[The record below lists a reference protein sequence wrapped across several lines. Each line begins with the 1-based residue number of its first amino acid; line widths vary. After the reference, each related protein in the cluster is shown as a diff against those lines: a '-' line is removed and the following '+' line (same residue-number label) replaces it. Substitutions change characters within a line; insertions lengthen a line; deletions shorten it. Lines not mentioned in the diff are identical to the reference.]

1 MSPPRQYPKS
11 LHVRISVFPRNSP
24 TCRGGILSHNEV
36 GLSTQGGRY
45 QKSQMYLQ
53 ALACSLHGGQRPPL
67 PHLTFGTAQ
76 VRRGAGRN
84 RVRQPSHYKEA
95 RSSLL
100 SQVVQAGYTGLIG
113 SAYQRPW
120 ETDVPC
126 LSGLSYPQ
134 CSFFQELTEA

>member
-1 MSPPRQYPKS
+1 M
-11 LHVRISVFPRNSP
+11 
-24 TCRGGILSHNEV
+24 GG
-36 GLSTQGGRY
+36 QY
-45 QKSQMYLQ
+45 QKSRVYAQ
-53 ALACSLHGGQRPPL
+53 ALACSLHGGQRPLL

-76 VRRGAGRN
+76 VRCGAGRS
-84 RVRQPSHYKEA
+84 RAGQPSHYKEA

-100 SQVVQAGYTGLIG
+100 AQVVQAGYTGIMG

-134 CSFFQELTEA
+134 RSFFQELTVT